1 LTLLTLVFMNKTEQG
16 KYQKFGAKQD
26 LHRSI
31 QSIVEQRQMMM
42 ETKFESIYLK
52 NISLRERFKG
62 QIF

>member
-1 LTLLTLVFMNKTEQG
+1 MNKTEQG